1 MKPKLLLNVGINH
14 CATTPFYYTL
24 AVTQQYCHSGHKKEI
39 NYLHMIQENGGF
51 QKYVDKITTLKTYN
65 RDDDKKPPM
74 LKKWKWDPSEMP
86 EYFELPFTIEKYIA
100 AKKKDWEYIKNDYQ
114 SLADWSNSNAALSRE
129 FLTKLKPQLEEHFDV
144 KCVIILRDPI
154 RRLFALSKYNDKF
167 ERNVKGFDFSY
178 KLNDNGRFEKHVKG
192 FDFSYSLA
200 EVIPTEYHL
209 HVYADYAGICKKWK
223 DIWGDKFMPVIM
235 EEFWEDPSQLS
246 DFLEYP
252 ITKVHRNVYW
262 PEMGAN
268 YPKYEY
274 LMDQWNP
281 REDITEENLKLAK
294 RKMSHIYQAFEEYF
308 GYMPSAWQS
317 S

>member
-1 MKPKLLLNVGINH
+1 
-14 CATTPFYYTL
+14 
-24 AVTQQYCHSGHKKEI
+24 
-39 NYLHMIQENGGF
+39 MIQENGGF
-51 QKYVDKITTLKTYN
+51 QKYVDKITALKTVN
-65 RDDDKKPPM
+65 RDDDLKPPM

-154 RRLFALSKYNDKF
+154 RRLFSLSK
-167 ERNVKGFDFSY
+167 
-178 KLNDNGRFEKHVKG
+178 DNGRFEKHVKG
-192 FDFSYSLA
+192 CDFSYNLA
-200 EVIPTEYHL
+200 EVVPTEYQL

-223 DIWGDKFMPVIM
+223 DKWGDKFMPVIM

-252 ITKVHRNVYW
+252 ITKVHENVYW

-268 YPKYEY
+268 FPKYEY
-274 LMDQWNP
+274 LKDQWNP
-281 REDITEENLKLAK
+281 REDITDENLKLAK
-294 RKMSHIYQAFEEYF
+294 RKMIHIYQAFEEYF

>member
-1 MKPKLLLNVGINH
+1 LVIYLRNGVYGMKPKLLLNVGINH

-39 NYLHMIQENGGF
+39 NYLYMIQENGGF
-51 QKYVDKITTLKTYN
+51 QKYVDKITALKTFN
-65 RDDDKKPPM
+65 RDDELKPPM
-74 LKKWKWDPSEMP
+74 LKKWKWDPLELP

-129 FLTKLKPQLEEHFDV
+129 FLTKIKPQLEEHFDV

-154 RRLFALSKYNDKF
+154 RRLFSLSKDND
-167 ERNVKGFDFSY
+167 
-178 KLNDNGRFEKHVKG
+178 RFTKHVKKCN
-192 FDFSYSLA
+192 FTYNLA
-200 EVIPTEYHL
+200 EIIPTEYQL
-209 HVYADYAGICKKWK
+209 HVYADYAGICKKWE

-252 ITKVHRNVYW
+252 ITEVHENVYW

-268 YPKYEY
+268 YPKYKY
-274 LMDQWNP
+274 LKDQWNP
-281 REDITEENLKLAK
+281 RENISEYNQKLAQ
-294 RKMSHIYQAFEEYF
+294 RKMSHIYQEFKEYF
-308 GYMPSAWQS
+308 GYIPSSWQS
-317 S
+317 W